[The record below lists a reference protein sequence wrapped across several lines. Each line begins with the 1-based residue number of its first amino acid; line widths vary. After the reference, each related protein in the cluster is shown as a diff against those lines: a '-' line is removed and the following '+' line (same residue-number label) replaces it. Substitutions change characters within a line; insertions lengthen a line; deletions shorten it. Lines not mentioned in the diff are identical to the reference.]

1 VTQSQEVD
9 VVKPILQLE
18 GVTMRFGGLV
28 AVSSVSLTVERGE
41 IFGLIGP
48 NGAGKTTLLNVISG
62 VYKPVAGVVRLNNEE
77 VTGQSPEKTCRKGLA
92 RTFQISHPFPKM
104 TVLENVMVGT
114 IFGKEAP
121 PNDPR
126 GWAEEM
132 LDFVEFPVQKDALA
146 QTLNTAQLKRVDLAR
161 AMATRPEL
169 LLLDEP
175 GAGLTPAELTDL
187 MRIIRKTMQR
197 GISIVVVEHL
207 MKMIMAICDRL
218 AVLDHGEKIAEGI
231 PREITKQQRVVDAYL
246 GIESAV

>member
-1 VTQSQEVD
+1 VTQSEEVD
-9 VVKPILQLE
+9 LVKPILQLE

-62 VYKPVAGVVRLNNEE
+62 VYKPVAGVVRLNGEE
-77 VTGQSPEKTCRKGLA
+77 VTGESPEKTCRKGLA

-146 QTLNTAQLKRVDLAR
+146 QTLNT
-161 AMATRPEL
+161 ATRPEL

-231 PREITKQQRVVDAYL
+231 PREITKEQRVVDAYL
-246 GIESAV
+246 GIESTV